1 MKSVETCLEEDL
13 LQHCQQSMQRISS
26 DLHSHRRL
34 LDGLS
39 DMHAAAEQ
47 ARLFSV
53 HNSDGDSLAE
63 EGPSANLARSTLDLL
78 QSQAQRLQGLHDEL
92 HEARQ
97 ALDERK
103 LVERAKQLL
112 IKQQG
117 CSESEAYA
125 QLRRAAM
132 NQSLRL
138 DEVAQRLLALAIED
152 PVASPRQ
159 KH

>member
-1 MKSVETCLEEDL
+1 
-13 LQHCQQSMQRISS
+13 
-26 DLHSHRRL
+26 
-34 LDGLS
+34 
-39 DMHAAAEQ
+39 MHAAAEQ

-53 HNSDGDSLAE
+53 HSSDLDSPAE
-63 EGPSANLARSTLDLL
+63 EGPGANLARSTLDLL
-78 QSQAQRLQGLHDEL
+78 QSQTQRLQGMHDEL
-92 HEARQ
+92 REARQ

-125 QLRRAAM
+125 RLRQAAM
-132 NQSLRL
+132 NQGLRL
-138 DEVAQRLLALAIED
+138 DEVAQRLLALNAE
-152 PVASPRQ
+152 PQAAKARQ